1 MMKIPPLKTVIIPPQ
16 DPACLETKIPPLIL
30 ATKLDLKTV
39 MIPPQDPACL
49 ETKIQIFELLE
60 EVQKKSAEQ
69 AIKDN
74 TNDENSSV
82 EDSNDSTTS
91 SRSSLIDVKL
101 NFWLVWLAGARSH

>member
-60 EVQKKSAEQ
+60 RK
-69 AIKDN
+69 
-74 TNDENSSV
+74 
-82 EDSNDSTTS
+82 
-91 SRSSLIDVKL
+91 R
-101 NFWLVWLAGARSH
+101 